1 MFNKFSEQNFGLNY
15 GDNMSYNDCAIE
27 GFCSADPIVYSL
39 MEVWLYEL
47 KQITYYYIKMQE
59 LGYENLKLKNSII
72 NYLSVV
78 IIGYEFDRKEFEDLI
93 YKIHAEKE
101 AVKNSY
107 VSICDKENIDC
118 QILKSNINFEKF
130 NIASIINQGEQQVI
144 LRNKILNTDVKNIY
158 EIILNLIKSASIRL
172 EELKSY
178 TDGCTEEQD
187 AILKLFNSLNFS
199 TMQESKLLRKINDF
213 AKINFQIYKKLHQF
227 KEKYYG
233 KISLNDVKIGV
244 DKGKAI
250 LVSGQNLKDFQNLLE
265 ALQGSDINVYTHNGL
280 IVAHAYPKF
289 KNYPNLKGH
298 YQTSLDN
305 VYYDFT
311 SFKGPVLVIR
321 NFQYLLDR
329 LYRGRIFT
337 TNLIAGKGMTSI
349 ENNDFSKLIQNA
361 SENEGYSNN
370 QGITS
375 IKVGY
380 DEDAVMQKIDRL
392 IEKIK
397 NKEIKHLIIIGLLN
411 HAALRSEYFNEL
423 EKYLPSDYFVIS
435 TLMTSKNDNILSFDS
450 FFNSSLIYK
459 ILSHIKKQID
469 FEKFP
474 VSVFITTCN
483 LHTISH
489 LFNLRCLGVK
499 NIYLPFCSANV
510 LTPNMLGFLKSKFGV
525 KQVTLSAQKDLKN
538 L

>member
-1 MFNKFSEQNFGLNY
+1 
-15 GDNMSYNDCAIE
+15 
-27 GFCSADPIVYSL
+27 
-39 MEVWLYEL
+39 
-47 KQITYYYIKMQE
+47 
-59 LGYENLKLKNSII
+59 
-72 NYLSVV
+72 
-78 IIGYEFDRKEFEDLI
+78 
-93 YKIHAEKE
+93 
-101 AVKNSY
+101 
-107 VSICDKENIDC
+107 
-118 QILKSNINFEKF
+118 
-130 NIASIINQGEQQVI
+130 
-144 LRNKILNTDVKNIY
+144 
-158 EIILNLIKSASIRL
+158 
-172 EELKSY
+172 
-178 TDGCTEEQD
+178 
-187 AILKLFNSLNFS
+187 
-199 TMQESKLLRKINDF
+199 MQESKLLRKINDF